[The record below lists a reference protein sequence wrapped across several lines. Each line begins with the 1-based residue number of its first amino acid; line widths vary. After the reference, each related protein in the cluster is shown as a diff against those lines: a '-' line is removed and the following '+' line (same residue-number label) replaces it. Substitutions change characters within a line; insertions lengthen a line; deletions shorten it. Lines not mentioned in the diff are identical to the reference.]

1 MQGQSRDF
9 RHTASVP
16 RHEIHTQGT
25 SHNSNARIPR
35 QILPRLL
42 EASADVPTSL
52 LPTERYLR
60 RYRTNVT
67 VACDHCKI
75 KRVKCDGKNPCSR
88 CMTKSFSCSYGQGS
102 DGRRG
107 RSSSSEVQAFSE
119 KVDQYHRFF
128 DILRTIPAADAVRIL
143 HHFRSPQA
151 NTNMADSPDSADE
164 AALAGALQFAESLA
178 SRPSTPD
185 GPSSTHAWRQP
196 ISLLTGNPS
205 TPASSDYGAH
215 QLAPPASPIARGG
228 NAAVMEPQ
236 YVTISDQFDVFGLGS
251 GTIPAGNQSTC
262 DNEFRPQTG
271 TLNSV
276 PVPASPASTETV
288 PAPWYT
294 HTTNF
299 QQTSAWLKQDI
310 DQMSLCLDLRKKG
323 EHSRR

>member
-1 MQGQSRDF
+1 MPAQSRDLRHTPSRDS

-16 RHEIHTQGT
+16 RQEIHSQGT
-25 SHNSNARIPR
+25 SHDSNAQIPR
-35 QILPRLL
+35 QILPRPQ
-42 EASADVPTSL
+42 EASADVPTPL
-52 LPTERYLR
+52 LPAERYVR

-75 KRVKCDGKNPCSR
+75 KRVKCCGKNPCSR
-88 CMTKSFSCSYGQGS
+88 CMSKSLSCSYGQGS

-107 RSSSSEVQAFSE
+107 RSSGSEVQALSE
-119 KVDQYHRFF
+119 RVEQYHRFF
-128 DILRTIPAADAVRIL
+128 DILRTIPASDAVRIL

-151 NTNMADSPDSADE
+151 NTTMANLLDSSDD

-178 SRPSTPD
+178 SPPSTPD
-185 GPSSTHAWRQP
+185 D
-196 ISLLTGNPS
+196 PS

-228 NAAVMEPQ
+228 NTAVMEPQ
-236 YVTISDQFDVFGLGS
+236 YATISDQFDMFGLGR
-251 GTIPAGNQSTC
+251 GTIPTGNQSTC

-271 TLNSV
+271 TLNCM
-276 PVPASPASTETV
+276 PASPASTEIV

-310 DQMSLCLDLRKKG
+310 DQMSLCLDSRKKG
-323 EHSRR
+323 DHSSRQGR